1 MLSAGLPFEEMNAL
15 LKKVPLQLPAITPV
29 TQTQG
34 VIEGI
39 HLNIEDS
46 DLHLSIA
53 EMESIIAGLDI
64 EEKIK
69 QDAHGYARYYPQRGI
84 ENTRH
89 RT

>member
-1 MLSAGLPFEEMNAL
+1 MSAGLPFEEMKAL
-15 LKKVPLQLPAITPV
+15 LQKVPLQLPAITPV

-46 DLHLSIA
+46 DLHLSIT

-69 QDAHGYARYYPQRGI
+69 TGRFRYARNYPQRGI
-84 ENTRH
+84 KDTRH